1 MAIGFE
7 LVFILLLVA
16 LNGAFAMSELAIVSA
31 RRGRLLAMQRTGNPG
46 AAAAM
51 ALAEDPQRFLPTVQV
66 GITLVGIL
74 AGVFGGARLA
84 GPLADLLARVP
95 GFAPLATEAAFVLV
109 VVAITYANLIL
120 GELVPKQ
127 VALRDPERIAVIV
140 SRPLAWLARVTSP
153 AIWVM
158 SKSSSFAL
166 RLFGAAKPS
175 DQAVTEEEVKAVVAE
190 GVEAGALESE
200 ERHMIERVLRLADK
214 PVRALMTPRNDV
226 AWIDR
231 AAPQEQ
237 IAATLKEHSVTRFVV
252 ADRRVDNVVGVVA
265 AKELLDQA
273 LSGGRLRLSGA
284 LRQPLV
290 LPDSLS
296 ALAALE
302 RMRHDPIGMAL
313 VLDEYG
319 SFEGVVT
326 ASDLLE
332 AIVGELGPWSRG
344 TRSPARRC
352 AAPTEPAARRH
363 DAERRAARAA
373 RPAAAA
379 LPGHLPHRRGAD
391 AGAAPARAARGR
403 PHRLGRAGASRSWT
417 WTAAAWTRCWRT
429 GKRPRKRRDANRA
442 GPGASGPPAPPRLS
456 ASAAGCPAASPGAS

>member
-1 MAIGFE
+1 MTIGFE
-7 LVFILLLVA
+7 IVFILLLVF

-31 RRGRLLAMQRTGNPG
+31 RRGRLLALQRTGSPG
-46 AAAAM
+46 AAAAI

-84 GPLADLLARVP
+84 GPLAGLLARIP
-95 GFAPLATEAAFVLV
+95 GFAPMATEAAFLIV

-127 VALRDPERIAVIV
+127 VALRDPERIAVAV
-140 SRPLAWLARVTSP
+140 SRPLAWLGQASAP
-153 AIWVM
+153 LIWVM
-158 SKSSSFAL
+158 SRSSGLVL
-166 RLFGAAKPS
+166 RLFGASRPNE
-175 DQAVTEEEVKAVVAE
+175 QAVTEEEVKAVVAE
-190 GVEAGALESE
+190 GEEAGALETE

-231 AAPQEQ
+231 AATREA
-237 IAATLKEHSVTRFVV
+237 IAAALKEHTVTRFVI

-265 AKELLDQA
+265 VKDLLGQA
-273 LSGGRLRLSGA
+273 LSGEELRLAGV
-284 LRQPLV
+284 LRQALV

-296 ALAALE
+296 ALSALE
-302 RMRHDPIGMAL
+302 RMRHDTVGMAL

-332 AIVGELGPWSRG
+332 AIVGELGPVEEREEKPG
-344 TRSPARRC
+344 
-352 AAPTEPAARRH
+352 E
-363 DAERRAARAA
+363 DAVRRADGSLLLDGMMPSDELRAQLELPPLPYQGTYHTVA
-373 RPAAAA
+373 GLMLA
-379 LPGHLPHRRGAD
+379 LLQRVPREGDRIVWSGWRFEIVDMDGRRVD
-391 AGAAPARAARGR
+391 KV
-403 PHRLGRAGASRSWT
+403 LASREE
-417 WTAAAWTRCWRT
+417 AAE
-429 GKRPRKRRDANRA
+429 
-442 GPGASGPPAPPRLS
+442 
-456 ASAAGCPAASPGAS
+456 AA

>member
-1 MAIGFE
+1 VFE
-7 LVFILLLVA
+7 LLVVVA
-16 LNGAFAMSELAIVSA
+16 LVLLNGFFAMAEMALVRA
-31 RRGRLLAMQRTGNPG
+31 RRGRLQADAEAGRKG
-46 AAAAM
+46 AAL
-51 ALAEDPQRFLPTVQV
+51 ALKLQENPSRLLSTVQI

-84 GPLADLLARVP
+84 GPLEGLLAEIP
-95 GFAPLATEAAFVLV
+95 GFAAMANEAAFLLV
-109 VVAITYANLIL
+109 VVAITYANLIV

-127 VALRDPERIAVIV
+127 LALRGPERIAVGV
-140 SRPLAWLARVTSP
+140 ARPLAWLARASAPV
-153 AIWVM
+153 IWVM
-158 SKSSSFAL
+158 SRSSGLVL
-166 RLFGAAKPS
+166 RLFGAHRAGAQS
-175 DQAVTEEEVKAVVAE
+175 VTEEEVKAVVAE
-190 GVEAGALESE
+190 GAETGALETE

-231 AAPQEQ
+231 AAPQEA
-237 IAATLKEHSVTRFVV
+237 IAAALKEHEVTRFVV

-265 AKELLDQA
+265 VKDLAGQV
-273 LSGGRLRLSGA
+273 LSGGRLRLAGV

-332 AIVGELGPWSRG
+332 AIVGELGP
-344 TRSPARRC
+344 A
-352 AAPTEPAARRH
+352 EPRDEKPGEEAV
-363 DAERRAARAA
+363 RRADGSLLLDGMMPSDELRAQLELPPLPYQGTYHTVA
-373 RPAAAA
+373 GLMLA
-379 LPGHLPHRRGAD
+379 LLQRVPREGDRIVWAGWRFEILDMDGRRVD
-391 AGAAPARAARGR
+391 KV
-403 PHRLGRAGASRSWT
+403 LASREE
-417 WTAAAWTRCWRT
+417 AAE
-429 GKRPRKRRDANRA
+429 
-442 GPGASGPPAPPRLS
+442 
-456 ASAAGCPAASPGAS
+456 AA